1 MPNPATPQ
9 DVANRWRPLTAVQ
22 TTNAA
27 TFLAD
32 AWRELRRRVPEIE
45 TRLTA
50 ATDDDLRD
58 EVVKVLA
65 NAVLRVLKNPDGS
78 ARESA
83 DDASWT
89 PNQAVASGLLYLT
102 DDDLLPITQPVAP
115 GALSGAYVISL
126 GG

>member
-1 MPNPATPQ
+1 MPNPATPT
-9 DVANRWRPLTAVQ
+9 DVANRWRPLSAQQ
-22 TTNAA
+22 TVNAA

-32 AWRELRRRVPEIE
+32 AWDELIDKVPDLED
-45 TRLTA
+45 RLDAEVGTQ
-50 ATDDDLRD
+50 LRNK
-58 EVVKVLA
+58 VVKVLA

-78 ARESA
+78 IRESA

-102 DDDLLPITQPVAP
+102 AEELGSVRVTPVGQLPEV
-115 GALSGAYVISL
+115 YVVSL